1 MCEQTNQRR
10 TFYLYWLINQM
21 LMNEIRILIDQ
32 NFIQRHTNAKFT
44 INFNNLLEK
53 SRNQCH
59 YETFFLDVF

>member
-1 MCEQTNQRR
+1 
-10 TFYLYWLINQM
+10 
-21 LMNEIRILIDQ
+21 MNEIRILIDK